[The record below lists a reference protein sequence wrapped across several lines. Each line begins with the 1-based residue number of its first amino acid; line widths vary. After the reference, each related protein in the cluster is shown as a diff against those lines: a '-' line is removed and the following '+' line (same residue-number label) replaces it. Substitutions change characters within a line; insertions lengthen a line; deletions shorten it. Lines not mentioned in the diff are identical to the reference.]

1 MLGVAAG
8 GVGGH
13 PVTLGFQFL
22 PVKFSIKSKAGSG
35 IAVND
40 AARDIQLFGYQRV
53 GAEPRVVNVPAS
65 LVRCD

>member
-8 GVGGH
+8 GVGGQ

-22 PVKFSIKSKAGSG
+22 PVKFSNRVEMEVG

-40 AARDIQLFGYQRV
+40 SAGDIQLFGYQRV
-53 GAEPRVVNVPAS
+53 GAEPRVVNTCRAV
-65 LVRCD
+65 VRCD